1 MSSPSTAAR
10 SIIYLG
16 MDVHKESMT
25 IAVLPVGARVLTR
38 LERVPNDL
46 AKLNEWIDR
55 VARERVGFLW
65 TVMQEVPV
73 PI

>member
-65 TVMQEVPV
+65 TVMQELPV